1 MKCMTRATSRPGRG
15 LRLCI
20 RMFEMQRHDSFV
32 VVVVVVDNDDHDHD
46 GVVVIFIV
54 VFFILM
60 I

>member
-1 MKCMTRATSRPGRG
+1 MTRATSRPGRG

-20 RMFEMQRHDSFV
+20 TMFEMQRHDSFV
-32 VVVVVVDNDDHDHD
+32 VVVVVVVNDDHDHD
-46 GVVVIFIV
+46 HDGGVVIFIV